1 MMLSAL
7 GWTSLAL
14 AAVPTTLLLWNLILY
29 RPAPPLADSP
39 LAPGTPESLG
49 AEGRGR
55 SVSILIPARDE
66 EEGIAECVRAAA
78 ASRGVRAEVIVLD
91 DHSRDA
97 THARVRELA
106 VQDPRIRLERGAEL
120 PPGWSG
126 KQFACQQLSQQ
137 ARFPL
142 LLFLDADVRLQPTA
156 VARMVQ
162 FLEASDVDLI
172 SGFPRQRV
180 TNWLDGLLI
189 PLIHFILLGF
199 LPLVGM
205 RHTNW
210 PAFAAG
216 CGQLFLVRRTAYE
229 RVGGHAQVRQSL
241 HDGIQLPRAFRRAGA
256 TTDLFDATDLAV
268 CRMYTSAGDTWRGLA
283 KNAVEGLAAPR
294 LILLA
299 TVVLLGG
306 QVLPFL
312 ACSWGA
318 LSGGWPTS
326 VWIVFGVAVALA
338 YLPRWIG
345 VFRFRQPV
353 ASAWLHPLG
362 VLVFLTLQW
371 FALLRWVLGRPA
383 DWKGRAYTQ

>member
-1 MMLSAL
+1 M
-7 GWTSLAL
+7 
-14 AAVPTTLLLWNLILY
+14 
-29 RPAPPLADSP
+29 D
-39 LAPGTPESLG
+39 
-49 AEGRGR
+49 
-55 SVSILIPARDE
+55 
-66 EEGIAECVRAAA
+66 CVRAAA
-78 ASRGVRAEVIVLD
+78 ASSGVRTEVIVLD

-97 THARVRELA
+97 TYALVSDLAR
-106 VQDPRIRLERGAEL
+106 QNPRIRVEHGAEL

-126 KQFACQQLSQQ
+126 KQYACQQLSQH
-137 ARFPL
+137 AGFPL

-156 VARMVQ
+156 VARMVR
-162 FLEASDVDLI
+162 FLEEREVDLI

-180 TNWLDGLLI
+180 TNWLDTLLI

-216 CGQLFLVRRTAYE
+216 CGQLFLVRRSAYE

-268 CRMYTSAGDTWRGLA
+268 CRMYASARDTWYGLA

-294 LILLA
+294 LILVA

-306 QVLPFL
+306 QVVPFV
-312 ACSWGA
+312 ACMGGA
-318 LSGGWPTS
+318 LSGDWPTS
-326 VWIVFGVAVALA
+326 VWIVLGVAVGLA

-345 VFRFRQPV
+345 VFRFQQPIG
-353 ASAWLHPLG
+353 SAWLHPLG
-362 VLVFLTLQW
+362 ISVFLVLQW
-371 FALLRWVLGRPA
+371 FALLRWFFGRPA
-383 DWKGRAYTQ
+383 GWKGRAYSR